1 MALGKAYAALMS
13 NSPEL
18 EQALRA
24 AGEKAGEKLWPLPLE
39 KSYMD
44 HIQSKVADL
53 KNIGNPGEAGT
64 IIGGLFLQQFVGDK
78 PWAHVDMAAV
88 GWNGNGSLLSPP
100 GATGAMVRTFL
111 AYVMEKGE
119 GKIV

>member
-1 MALGKAYAALMS
+1 MS
-13 NSPEL
+13 NTPRL

-24 AGEKAGEKLWPLPLE
+24 AGDQAGEKLWPLPLE
-39 KSYMD
+39 KSYLD

-64 IIGGLFLQQFVGDK
+64 IIGGLFLQQFVGDR
-78 PWAHVDMAAV
+78 PWAHVDMASV
-88 GWNGNGSLLSPP
+88 GWNGNGSLLAPP

-111 AYVMEKGE
+111 AYVMGLSEGEK
-119 GKIV
+119 